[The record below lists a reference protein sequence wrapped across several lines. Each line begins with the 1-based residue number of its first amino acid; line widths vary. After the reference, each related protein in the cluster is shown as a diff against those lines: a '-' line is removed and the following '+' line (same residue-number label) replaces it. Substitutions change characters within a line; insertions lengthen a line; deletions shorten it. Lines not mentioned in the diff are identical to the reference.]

1 MSEIIYV
8 FNTLPNREDP
18 VLAGLFQYDIP
29 GDPGKFRYVRSYLD
43 REDALPVSPVDLSSL
58 RSEIVQA
65 GDRNEGVFGVFR
77 DALPDFWGRLVY
89 ASNNSIPL
97 MNVSNIMLMRSPD
110 PLRIGALDF
119 SSENRIPEFSTV
131 AEVHDMARLVE
142 TAQEIL
148 DGNEGGSNHEE
159 RRLLLQGTSMG
170 GARPKATVLHDGK
183 LFLAK
188 FPAKDD
194 RFDNARV
201 EMALS
206 DMASSVGIETPKTL
220 LVSLPDGR
228 GVFLSERFDREAV
241 PGKSGSFFR
250 KGFMS
255 ALTLLGL
262 DEMENPFGSYP
273 AIADAARKA
282 GIDCG
287 SELYRRMVFNIAVR
301 NSDDH
306 LRNHGFI
313 REGSEWRI
321 SPAYDL
327 MPTPVV
333 PGISTFFDLSIGV
346 GKMGRKATRENAL
359 SEAARFGLS
368 QSEAEEIFTTV
379 SERARDWRTFYA
391 NHEVSGGDTE
401 KFSGSFSIFVPGIS
415 SEEADPEDSDFSELD

>member
-1 MSEIIYV
+1 MIETIYV
-8 FNTLPNREDP
+8 FHALPDTEEV
-18 VLAGLFQYDIP
+18 VLAGVFQYDTP
-29 GDPGKFRYVRSYLD
+29 RGPGKFRYVRSYLD
-43 REDALPVSPVDLSSL
+43 RENAFPISPVDLSTL
-58 RSEIVQA
+58 RPEILQA

-89 ASNNSIPL
+89 ASNNSIPST
-97 MNVSNIMLMRSPD
+97 NVTNIMLMRSPD

-119 SSENRIPEFSTV
+119 SSENRIPEFKTIPK
-131 AEVHDMARLVE
+131 VHDMARLVAV
-142 TAQEIL
+142 AQEIL
-148 DGNEGGSNHEE
+148 DGNEGGLNLEE
-159 RRLLLQGTSMG
+159 RRILLQGTSMG

-206 DMASSVGIETPKTL
+206 ELARFVGIETPNTQL
-220 LVSLPDGR
+220 ISLPDGR
-228 GVFLSERFDREAV
+228 GVFLSERFDREPV
-241 PGKSGSFFR
+241 PGKPGFFFR

-255 ALTLLGL
+255 ALTLLGF
-262 DEMENPFGSYP
+262 DEMENPLGSYP

-327 MPTPVV
+327 MPAPAV
-333 PGISTFFDLSIGV
+333 PGLSTFFDLSIGV

-368 QSEAEEIFTTV
+368 QSEANEIFSTV
-379 SERARDWRTFYA
+379 SEGVRDWRTFYA
-391 NHEVSGGDTE
+391 NHGVSGTDTE
-401 KFSGSFSIFVPGIS
+401 KFSGSFSISFQGSNNP
-415 SEEADPEDSDFSELD
+415 